1 MERVQRAA
9 AGGGRGGAAAG
20 GPLKSTSGLPSS
32 PPAGPRVGIFGPSP
46 RFSFC
51 SPMRRLA
58 PLVAPVVLAAFA
70 LTGCRT
76 YGAYD
81 TDVKT
86 HAALAEAVAGFEQAL
101 PRMEGEQAEF
111 ARFAGTDATL
121 APVAADYADLLAAAR
136 AMLADE
142 KAEVAELDGSG
153 DYRRLSHAYGATLN
167 NHQQFADRYFGL
179 MMRAAGTPDTTTYLK
194 MADRSALYNTV
205 PPFYYLTANRN
216 RVPSLL
222 TAARAPRPAM
232 APMGTSTGAPAPAAT
247 TTLADSAAAP
257 VATPAVEPAQAP
269 ETR

>member
-1 MERVQRAA
+1 
-9 AGGGRGGAAAG
+9 
-20 GPLKSTSGLPSS
+20 
-32 PPAGPRVGIFGPSP
+32 
-46 RFSFC
+46 
-51 SPMRRLA
+51 MRRLA
-58 PLVAPVVLAAFA
+58 PLVAPVVLAAAFA

-111 ARFAGTDATL
+111 ARLAGTDTAL
-121 APVAADYADLLAAAR
+121 APVAADYADLLASAR

-142 KAEVAELDGSG
+142 KAEVADLDGSG
-153 DYRRLSHAYGATLN
+153 DYRRLKHAYGATIN
-167 NHQQFADRYFGL
+167 NHQEFADRYLGL
-179 MMRAAGTPDTTTYLK
+179 VMRAAGTPDTTSYLA

-222 TAARAPRPAM
+222 AAARAPRPAM
-232 APMGTSTGAPAPAAT
+232 APAPTDAPAPAAT
-247 TTLADSAAAP
+247 MPPADSAAAR
-257 VATPAVEPAQAP
+257 AAQPAVEPMQAP